1 MSRSIFLT
9 SNITEKPTMVE
20 RGGGDSRVVL
30 TYGTFDLFHV
40 GHVRLLQRLR
50 ALGTSL
56 VVGLSTDEFNAGKG
70 KQSVIPYEARKEVLQ
85 ACRYVDKVIP
95 ENSWDQK
102 ASDIHRENASIFA
115 MGDDWAGRFDE
126 LAAFCEVV
134 YLPRTRDIST
144 TDIKGW
150 VSMLR
155 AEQVSEL
162 LASADKLRGLIA
174 ALR

>member
-1 MSRSIFLT
+1 MSQKQE
-9 SNITEKPTMVE
+9 NAA
-20 RGGGDSRVVL
+20 RVVL
-30 TYGTFDLFHV
+30 TYGTFDLFHI

-56 VVGLSTDEFNAGKG
+56 VVGLSTDEFNSEKG
-70 KQSVIPYEARKEVLQ
+70 KKLVIPYEARKEVLL

-95 ENSWDQK
+95 EDSWAQK
-102 ASDIHRENASIFA
+102 ANDIQRENASVFA

-126 LAAFCEVV
+126 LGELCEVV

-150 VSMLR
+150 VSALEE
-155 AEQVSEL
+155 EQLSEL
-162 LASADKLRGLIA
+162 VHAVDKLRGLIT